1 MLPKKKEHPKEKAKL
16 HARNKHRERY
26 DFKLLIDTCPALA
39 PYVKLNIYND
49 ESIDFFDPEA
59 VKMLNK
65 ALLKHH
71 YGVDNWDIPK
81 GYLCPPIPSRADYV
95 YHIADVLAS
104 KNGGKIPVGK
114 AVKCLDIGVGA
125 NGIYPIIG
133 HKEYGWTFIGADI
146 DSVSLESVG
155 KIITANPSLKEAIE
169 LRLQTDN
176 RDTINGILKHGER
189 IDATFCNPPFHASRA
204 EAQAGTQ
211 RKLNNLTKRT
221 NAKLALNF
229 GGQNNELWCEGGEV
243 EFIKNMMIQS
253 RQYADACFWYSTLV
267 SKQTT
272 LKPILDT
279 LKRLKALEIKVIDM
293 QQGHKMSRIVAWT
306 FLTDKDFQ
314 TYRRLQ
320 SPEI

>member
-1 MLPKKKEHPKEKAKL
+1 MPDKNAEKSQFHP
-16 HARNKHRERY
+16 RNKHRQRY
-26 DFKLLIDTCPALA
+26 DFQQLTQTSPELSPFVQLTNYGDA
-39 PYVKLNIYND
+39 
-49 ESIDFFDPEA
+49 SIDFFNPEA

-65 ALLKHH
+65 ALLKQH
-71 YGVDNWDIPK
+71 YGVENWDIPQ

-95 YHIADVLAS
+95 HHIADVLAS
-104 KNGGKIPVGK
+104 KNGGKIPLGK
-114 AVKCLDIGVGA
+114 SVKCLDIGVGA

-146 DSVSLESVG
+146 DPVSLESVS
-155 KIITANPSLKEAIE
+155 KIIAANPSLKDAIE

-176 RDTINGILKHGER
+176 RDTINGILTRGER

-211 RKLNNLTKRT
+211 RKLNNLTKKN

-243 EFIKNMMIQS
+243 EFIKNMMYQS
-253 RQYADACFWYSTLV
+253 QQYADSCFWYSTLV

-272 LKPILDT
+272 LKPILET
-279 LKRLKALEIKVIDM
+279 LKWLKALEIKVIDM
-293 QQGHKMSRIVAWT
+293 QQGNKISRIVAWT
-306 FLTDKDFQ
+306 FLTENEQKQ
-314 TYRRLQ
+314 WVKTW
-320 SPEI
+320 

>member
-1 MLPKKKEHPKEKAKL
+1 MRGKNEEKTQLHP
-16 HARNKHRERY
+16 RNKHRKRY
-26 DFKLLIDTCPALA
+26 DFQQLTQTCPELSAF
-39 PYVKLNIYND
+39 VQLNDYGD
-49 ESIDFFDPEA
+49 TSIDFFNPEA

-95 YHIADVLAS
+95 HHIADMLAS
-104 KNGGKIPVGK
+104 KNGGKIPVG
-114 AVKCLDIGVGA
+114 ARINCLDIGVGA

-133 HKEYGWTFIGADI
+133 HQEYGWTFIGADI
-146 DSVSLESVG
+146 DPMSIESVG
-155 KIITANPSLKEAIE
+155 KILAANPSLHDAIE

-176 RDTINGILKHGER
+176 RDTINGILKRNER

-211 RKLNNLTKRT
+211 RKLNNLNQKK
-221 NAKLALNF
+221 NAKLSLNF

-243 EFIKNMMIQS
+243 EFIKNMMRQS
-253 RQYADACFWYSTLV
+253 RQYADSCFWYSTLV

-272 LKPILDT
+272 LTPILDT
-279 LKRLKALEIKVIDM
+279 LKQLKALEIKTIDM
-293 QQGHKMSRIVAWT
+293 QQGNKMSRIVAWT
-306 FLTDKDFQ
+306 FLTETEQRQWIKAW
-314 TYRRLQ
+314 
-320 SPEI
+320 